1 MLSTID
7 KAQTKLTQQNRDDL
21 YEARINPIATFNGVG
36 VVIWGQKTLQNTIS
50 ALDRIN
56 VRRLMIYLKKKV
68 TNIAVQLLF
77 EQNDDI
83 VRQQFLSLINPILED
98 VRRDRGLIEFKVQ
111 LNSDVSEL
119 DTKSMTGKIFVKPT
133 KTLEFIEVE
142 FNITPSSVSFNDIT
156 Q

>member
-1 MLSTID
+1 MD
-7 KAQTKLTQQNRDDL
+7 K
-21 YEARINPIATFNGVG
+21 PFN
-36 VVIWGQKTLQNTIS
+36 IHDWQAKQKRS
-50 ALDRIN
+50 
-56 VRRLMIYLKKKV
+56 
-68 TNIAVQLLF
+68 LF

-119 DTKSMTGKIFVKPT
+119 DTNSMTGKIFVKPT